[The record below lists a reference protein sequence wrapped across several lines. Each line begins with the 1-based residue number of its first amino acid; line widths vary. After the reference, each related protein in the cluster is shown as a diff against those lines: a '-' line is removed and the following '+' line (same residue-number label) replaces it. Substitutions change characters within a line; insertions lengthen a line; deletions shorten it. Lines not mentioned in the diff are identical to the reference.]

1 MKMKSFGLILSS
13 LIALSQAKQFTFNVV
28 SILGEGSSLGVKYG
42 ETVKPLTSDHFPL
55 FTGNVEADDIK
66 EYHYVALDATNKVI
80 EEETIKRTYTDKTAT
95 LNEVYNRNNKEVNVP
110 NLPRPFKGMYKM
122 GSDKFQPLPKNVIY
136 NVYAKCNDTDYTD
149 LVNSPFIGDEINKAV
164 VNCTINII
172 SPESKFQSDGNL
184 HVIGFGSRKFKK
196 LSYGLKFDKKF
207 LGRKAVKLR
216 AMAHD
221 PSLLREPVSIEL
233 FKAVGVPVQEGA
245 YARLFINNDIF
256 GLYSI
261 IDSFND
267 RWVGAYINGDEKAKV
282 GFSYKLY
289 SSPPDGPFA
298 NLRYL
303 GDKAE
308 LYNGNGVYHLDEYE
322 KKEVGDDYE
331 AQFARLIQFV
341 KLYDN
346 WVKTYGNNNS
356 QKAIDE
362 LKKFFNIEGLLRLL
376 AIETL
381 IMAIDNFW
389 ISLSNASLYYNP
401 ERDNYLFIPFDF
413 DEVMFGSKGLK
424 SIEKVG
430 AMADCLHWADSDINQ
445 AEQYFTKNIMSHPQV
460 KERYDVIL
468 AIATRQLFDSKV
480 LTPYINSLVELIDE
494 DVEWNFNAANNLD
507 TAYDGKVYP
516 YTLEDFKANFNY
528 DKTNY
533 NKEERL
539 NETLFGL
546 SEYVDLR
553 GDSCKIYTEKV
564 DTSKNE
570 NISEDVNVEEHVGT
584 ASSQS
589 GAISTKQLSFLIA
602 LVPLLLLLL

>member
-136 NVYAKCNDTDYTD
+136 NVYAKCNETQYSQI
-149 LVNSPFIGDEINKAV
+149 VNTPFNTEEGEQFA
-164 VNCTINII
+164 NCTINIV
-172 SPESKFQSDGNL
+172 SPDNVYSTDGSI
-184 HVIGFGSRKFKK
+184 HAIGFGSRLYKK
-196 LSYGLKFDKKF
+196 LSFGLKFDKKI
-207 LGRKAVKLR
+207 LGRKGLKLR
-216 AMAHD
+216 AMALD
-221 PSLLREPVSIEL
+221 ASLVREQVATEL
-233 FKAVGVPVQEGA
+233 FKASGVPVQEGT
-245 YARLFINNDIF
+245 YARLFLNNHIF
-256 GLYSI
+256 GLYYM

-267 RWVGAYINGDEKAKV
+267 RWLGAYINGDEKAKV
-282 GFSYKLY
+282 GISYKLN
-289 SSPPDGPFA
+289 SATPSGPFA
-298 NLRYL
+298 ELKYL
-303 GDKAE
+303 GEDPE
-308 LYNGNGVYHLDEYE
+308 PYTSGNYHVDEYE
-322 KKEVGDDYE
+322 KKEIAKEDYK
-331 AQFARLIQFV
+331 AQYSRLIQFT
-341 KLYDN
+341 KLFED
-346 WVKTYGNNNS
+346 WVNTYGTDNS

-389 ISLSNASLYYNP
+389 LAMTNAALYYNP
-401 ERDNYLFIPFDF
+401 ERDNYLLIPFDF
-413 DEVMFGSKGLK
+413 DDSLYGSKENEQ
-424 SIEKVG
+424 IELVG
-430 AMADCLHWADSDINQ
+430 AMRDCLHWADSDINQ